1 MNPLSDYR
9 IDVHNH
15 KHKIELQKQI
25 LSESTMLDT
34 NKQLIYD
41 FFNFC
46 KSQERIGDARLV
58 KYLYTLRKIGE
69 IADKPFR
76 DVTDKDINEILTR
89 LQEGNSV
96 KGKPYSSHSINDFR
110 KSISKFWR
118 WLYYDEYQGDA
129 PPPIKRMKTKQSNG
143 KHEPEIYTKD
153 EITLFLNGT
162 INVRDKAFFSCLY
175 DLQCRVSEL
184 LSRQMKHVRYTENGD
199 VQILI
204 EADKTDNSH
213 WETLFES
220 IGNFTTWLRLHP
232 LPDDPNAPLWT
243 MRTQK
248 MIKPLSYPAVRKVFY
263 SSCKRQSL
271 RRLKIHTFRKSK
283 ATHDLADGVPITYIE
298 SRGSWSK
305 GSKALQDCYLSIQQ
319 IDKENAYR
327 KKYNMTVNNGHNE
340 VKELKRCNRCE
351 SITETDA
358 RFCVRC
364 GLPTDMKVV
373 TELNNIEKKLPQ
385 LIDTEMLSE
394 LVKRV
399 VMEEMKKNK
408 IN

>member
-1 MNPLSDYR
+1 MNPIVQFSDK
-9 IDVHNH
+9 IEVHNYRH
-15 KHKIELQKQI
+15 KMELQKQL

-34 NKQLIYD
+34 NKQLICD

-96 KGKPYSSHSINDFR
+96 KGKPYSLHSLNDFR

-129 PPPIKRMKTKQSNG
+129 PPPVKRMKTKQSNG

-153 EITLFLNGT
+153 EIMAFLNGT
-162 INVRDKAFFSCLY
+162 TNVRDKAFFSCLY

-184 LSRQMKHVRYTENGD
+184 LSRQIRHMRYTESGD

-204 EADKTDNSH
+204 EADKTGNSH

-220 IGNFTTWLRLHP
+220 VGNFTTWLRLHP
-232 LPDDPNAPLWT
+232 LPNDPNAPLWT

-248 MIKPLSYPAVRKVFY
+248 TIKPLSYPAVRKVFH
-263 SSCKRQSL
+263 STCKRQSL
-271 RRLKIHTFRKSK
+271 RKLKIHTFRKSK

-319 IDKENAYR
+319 KDKDNAYK
-327 KKYNMTVNNGHNE
+327 KKYGMPVNNDQNE
-340 VKELKRCNRCE
+340 AKELKRCSRCE
-351 SITETDA
+351 TFMDQDA
-358 RFCVRC
+358 KFCARC
-364 GLPTDMKVV
+364 GMPKDMKTALEVQSLE
-373 TELNNIEKKLPQ
+373 TKLPE
-385 LIDTEMLSE
+385 LVDKNMLSE
-394 LVKRV
+394 LVK
-399 VMEEMKKNK
+399 K
-408 IN
+408 IILEQQSKI